1 MVQIQE
7 LNNIIALL
15 KQVTERN
22 LVNKEMI
29 GEIQLAVQ
37 ELNCFFY
44 HSKNLKFQK
53 EYNFENSNDIQEYIA
68 EIKKLIVMYEQTLI
82 YRMQKKPDAVFWE
95 IYEYFSYVDEK
106 QIIHDT
112 IEKFMGLS
120 PSYRENY
127 KSLQHRYNFLQ
138 KTIDSDKGDFSLI
151 EQHIKMLTAHIDDYK
166 WLYERLQ
173 DYRSKMVLN
182 GIVAYWF
189 TFDINKMHNLC
200 ETIFS
205 DYYDMDLLECNQD
218 EVLVDLGAFTG
229 DSSIEFI
236 ETYGKYKRIYAYE
249 ITPETFKKMKQNL
262 KIYSDIITRQKG
274 VGKQNGIM
282 HINSN
287 KISAGNKLSDVGEI
301 PVEVVTLDDDIK
313 EKVTIIKMDIEGA
326 EKDALIGAKG
336 HIQNEKPRL
345 LISSYH
351 LPEDIFEIPKLISSF
366 RNDSKFYM
374 RFNGHNGIWPCDYV
388 LLAI

>member
-1 MVQIQE
+1 
-7 LNNIIALL
+7 
-15 KQVTERN
+15 
-22 LVNKEMI
+22 
-29 GEIQLAVQ
+29 
-37 ELNCFFY
+37 
-44 HSKNLKFQK
+44 
-53 EYNFENSNDIQEYIA
+53 
-68 EIKKLIVMYEQTLI
+68 
-82 YRMQKKPDAVFWE
+82 
-95 IYEYFSYVDEK
+95 
-106 QIIHDT
+106 
-112 IEKFMGLS
+112 
-120 PSYRENY
+120 
-127 KSLQHRYNFLQ
+127 
-138 KTIDSDKGDFSLI
+138 
-151 EQHIKMLTAHIDDYK
+151 MLTAHIDDYK

-189 TFDINKMHNLC
+189 TFDINIMHNLC

-287 KISAGNKLSDVGEI
+287 KISAGK
-301 PVEVVTLDDDIK
+301 
-313 EKVTIIKMDIEGA
+313 
-326 EKDALIGAKG
+326 
-336 HIQNEKPRL
+336 
-345 LISSYH
+345 
-351 LPEDIFEIPKLISSF
+351 
-366 RNDSKFYM
+366 
-374 RFNGHNGIWPCDYV
+374 
-388 LLAI
+388 